1 MHEDPTMAG
10 AGSYGFYPSGDG
22 DHGANFGVYPDA
34 MAGYTGMANPGM
46 PPRGYPHSPPLRLV
60 FTSLSPSQC
69 LGTMSNEAMPQFPPF
84 DRAGVPIGLMPPHQ
98 IQPSYGGMYGSPQ
111 HVVGM
116 GMVGSPPASPSIYEA
131 LSPPISGSDT
141 SGNEGH
147 YHSHSRTHSG
157 AASPASSSRRN
168 SFISRGSLRYNPT
181 PSPSSG
187 SERHSRGRSLSEEED
202 DGMGHGDQ
210 IASQRKEATRKQ
222 RIEAEQK
229 RRDEL
234 RDGYAKLKDVLP
246 VSNAKSS
253 KVSLLDR
260 GSSSFL

>member
-1 MHEDPTMAG
+1 
-10 AGSYGFYPSGDG
+10 
-22 DHGANFGVYPDA
+22 
-34 MAGYTGMANPGM
+34 
-46 PPRGYPHSPPLRLV
+46 
-60 FTSLSPSQC
+60 
-69 LGTMSNEAMPQFPPF
+69 MSSDVMPQFSTF
-84 DRAGVPIGLMPPHQ
+84 DRGAVPMGLMPPHQ
-98 IQPSYGGMYGSPQ
+98 IQTGYLYQPQQQQ
-111 HVVGM
+111 HVGLGM
-116 GMVGSPPASPSIYEA
+116 AGSPPASPSIYEA

-141 SGNEGH
+141 SGNEAH
-147 YHSHSRTHSG
+147 YHSRTHSG
-157 AASPASSSRRN
+157 ATSPSSSRRN
-168 SFISRGSLRYNPT
+168 SFVARGSLRYNPT

-187 SERHSRGRSLSEEED
+187 SERRRTRGASISEEDD
-202 DGMGHGDQ
+202 DGMGHGDH

-260 GSSSFL
+260 GMPPTPHAPRGPLRLTRPP

>member
-1 MHEDPTMAG
+1 
-10 AGSYGFYPSGDG
+10 
-22 DHGANFGVYPDA
+22 
-34 MAGYTGMANPGM
+34 
-46 PPRGYPHSPPLRLV
+46 
-60 FTSLSPSQC
+60 
-69 LGTMSNEAMPQFPPF
+69 MSADVMQPQFSSF
-84 DRAGVPIGLMPPHQ
+84 DRAGVPMGLMPPHQ
-98 IQPSYGGMYGSPQ
+98 IQTSYLYQNPQ
-111 HVVGM
+111 HMGM

-141 SGNEGH
+141 SGNEAH
-147 YHSHSRTHSG
+147 YHSRNHSG
-157 AASPASSSRRN
+157 ATSPTSSRRN
-168 SFISRGSLRYNPT
+168 SLIARGSLRYNPT

-187 SERHSRGRSLSEEED
+187 SERRRQRGASMSED
-202 DGMGHGDQ
+202 DDDGIGGHGDHQ

-260 GSSSFL
+260 GAPPSHDGSFRTSWLIHPLQRRSTSSISSGGTTT